1 VEKEAVLLSKKV
13 VCPQCGHDGTPET
26 SRPPLQSFGFN
37 YLADSTVCREA
48 SGYDDNGKLRLS
60 AEFKCDGAQEIN
72 ARLECRS
79 CWQTF
84 PVPEDL
90 PGTVIAEQ
98 TAQPIEA
105 GASPS
110 PAAGWGAEDAALP
123 AADQIAKGV
132 VVVLRKGMQD
142 LQEAFAGEIVRLE
155 AALADV
161 ARTAQEVM
169 PLREDLGRLRS
180 EANSWLEAQQ
190 QLHTRTGAC
199 EAAILAQHEA
209 LPQVWERLRVVTGMQ
224 EEILR
229 KTDEQAGA
237 VASLYEQT
245 GQLKES
251 EAAAHAALSERMAG
265 IDGVLQAGRDAM
277 ARVDGLC
284 AQFQEE
290 HHGLRQRQDSQADVL
305 RALHAVAQEQLSR
318 KEELQAAVHR
328 LEEIAGALGQVKP
341 LPQDL

>member
-1 VEKEAVLLSKKV
+1 MSKKV

-37 YLADSTVCREA
+37 YLADSIVCREA
-48 SGYDDNGKLRLS
+48 HGYDDSGKLRLS
-60 AEFKCDGAQEIN
+60 AEFKCEGAQETN

-84 PVPEDL
+84 PVPEDH

-98 TAQPIEA
+98 PAPPVEE
-105 GASPS
+105 GVSPS
-110 PAAGWGAEDAALP
+110 PAAVWGAEDAALP

-142 LQEAFAGEIVRLE
+142 LQQAFAGEIARLE

-161 ARTAQEVM
+161 ARTAQEVV
-169 PLREDLGRLRS
+169 PLREDLVSLRS
-180 EANSWLEAQQ
+180 EASSWLEAQQ

-199 EAAILAQHEA
+199 EASILAQHEA
-209 LPQVWERLRVVTGMQ
+209 LPQVWERLRVLTGMQ

-237 VASLYEQT
+237 VASLQEQT
-245 GQLKES
+245 GQLKET
-251 EAAAHAALSERMAG
+251 AAAHAALSERVGG
-265 IDGVLQAGRDAM
+265 IDGLLQAGKDAM
-277 ARVDGLC
+277 ARVDALC
-284 AQFQEE
+284 AQLQEE